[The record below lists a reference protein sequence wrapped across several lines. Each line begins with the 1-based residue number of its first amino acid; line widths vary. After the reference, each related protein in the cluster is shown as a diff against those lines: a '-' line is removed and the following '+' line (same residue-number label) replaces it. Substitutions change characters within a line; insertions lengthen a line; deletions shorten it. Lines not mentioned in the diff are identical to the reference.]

1 VIYLDTSALVKV
13 IFEETES
20 DGLARWLADRQEIR
34 KLTSELS
41 TVELIRVCRRLDVDA
56 VADARQL
63 LAGLDLVPLG
73 VEVLDQA
80 AGVDPVGL
88 RTLDAIH
95 LASAFTLSDAI
106 TAFVVYDTRLAGAAD
121 AAGFEVVTP
130 K

>member
-1 VIYLDTSALVKV
+1 MIYLDTSALVKV
-13 IFEETES
+13 VFEEAES
-20 DGLARWLADRQEIR
+20 DGLARWLAERQEIR
-34 KLTSELS
+34 KLTSEIS
-41 TVELIRVCRRLDVDA
+41 TVELIRVCGRLDVDA

-73 VEVLDQA
+73 GEVLDQA
-80 AGVDPVGL
+80 ARVDPVGL

-106 TAFVVYDTRLAGAAD
+106 TAFVVYDTRLAAAAD
-121 AAGFEVVTP
+121 AAGFEVVAP

>member
-13 IFEETES
+13 VFEETES
-20 DGLARWLADRQEIR
+20 DGLARWLAERQEIR
-34 KLTSELS
+34 KLTSEVS

-73 VEVLDQA
+73 GEVLDQA
-80 AGVDPVGL
+80 ARVDPVSL

-95 LASAFTLSDAI
+95 LASALTLSDAV